1 MQIAAA
7 KTLSRKLVTIRDLLR
22 VLKLCHF
29 THLRLIRAQK
39 GRSELEHAQ
48 GFSVDMA
55 DELFVSQR
63 SLQAPRLTYRV
74 EFETDSR

>member
-39 GRSELEHAQ
+39 GRSRDSSMRR

-55 DELFVSQR
+55 DELFVSGP
-63 SLQAPRLTYRV
+63 SSSSSDLPGGI
-74 EFETDSR
+74 